1 MSARKRVIVATSSA
15 PTRFAISLCSSASY
29 SKTPKTASVGS
40 VNEVFVA
47 QAFYAWDRRSRV
59 SLTNAFARHPQIP
72 CALRSEERRVGK
84 ECRSRWEWDDGKKK
98 SRAKPKGYRRITH

>member
-72 CALRSEERRVGK
+72 CALSHSQRADRVSTGGALRNGWLHPDRRL
-84 ECRSRWEWDDGKKK
+84 
-98 SRAKPKGYRRITH
+98 AAL